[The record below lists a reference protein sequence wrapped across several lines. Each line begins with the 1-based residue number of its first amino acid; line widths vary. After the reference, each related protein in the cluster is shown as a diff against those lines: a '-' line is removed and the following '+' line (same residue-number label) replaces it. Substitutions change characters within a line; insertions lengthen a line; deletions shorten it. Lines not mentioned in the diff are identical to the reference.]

1 MKFIVLKCYIR
12 FSMNEMEL
20 KYTSFAEHSTP
31 GTFEIYNDVKEYGS
45 QTEGLRQSVSNV
57 LGQMPQKPLISK
69 HVNPPP
75 PLSTPLCCV
84 PFFVKFDVV
93 WYVNR
98 GSNIDWRGEILYVT
112 YCNDPLTF

>member
-31 GTFEIYNDVKEYGS
+31 GTSEIYNDVKEYGY

-75 PLSTPLCCV
+75 LYPAVLCTI
-84 PFFVKFDVV
+84 F
-93 WYVNR
+93 R
-98 GSNIDWRGEILYVT
+98 QI
-112 YCNDPLTF
+112 

>member
-75 PLSTPLCCV
+75 PSLPRCV
-84 PFFVKFDVV
+84 VYHFS
-93 WYVNR
+93 
-98 GSNIDWRGEILYVT
+98 SNLMWFGM
-112 YCNDPLTF
+112 